1 MPPRRGERSTRDA
14 FLPIQGDRHRSCTRV
29 NEEASPQHRPGPI
42 SAVAE
47 RVAAAFSRAGALGV
61 VMIDARALE
70 PLERRYGADVHDRA
84 IAALAEILDGACQEV
99 LPGRA
104 SIARG
109 EVGRGDIVALIPCA
123 LAERELFA
131 KGLSAMEQGVRVRLA
146 RQGGRAVYPYLR
158 ELPPLGVGR
167 SYVVR
172 NPMLALLTQVRDV
185 VEAARADADL
195 NHRIAARARRRHF
208 DEILVNERVH
218 SVYEPIVD
226 ARSLTVFGYEALVR
240 GPDGTPFASP
250 GKLFEV
256 ASEEGLLFEFDCL
269 CRRAA
274 MLGAI
279 DFPEGAKLF
288 MNIRPSSFHDPG
300 FQVDALVRTLSGCGL
315 EPKDVV
321 FEISEQESIDNYDIF
336 REKRDAYG
344 KLGFQFALD
353 DTGVGYSSLEAVAEL
368 TPEFIKVDRVFVSG
382 IDQDPVR
389 QTVLRSLQSL
399 ARELGARIVGEG
411 LDTLE
416 ELRMLDSLGIEFG
429 QGWLFGKP
437 GPLRADGS

>member
-1 MPPRRGERSTRDA
+1 MTEDPKELR
-14 FLPIQGDRHRSCTRV
+14 L
-29 NEEASPQHRPGPI
+29 PGPI
-42 SAVAE
+42 SEVAGQ
-47 RVAAAFSRAGALGV
+47 VSAAFARAGAIGV
-61 VMIDARALE
+61 IVADLRGLE
-70 PLERRYGADVHDRA
+70 PLERRYGTEAHEHA
-84 IAALAEILDGACQEV
+84 LATLAEILEGACHEV
-99 LPGRA
+99 VPGRA

-109 EVGRGDIVALIPCA
+109 EVGRSELVALIPCA
-123 LAERELFA
+123 LAERELFS
-131 KGLSAMEQGVRVRLA
+131 KGLPAMEQAARVRIA

-158 ELPPLGVGR
+158 ELPAMGVGR
-167 SYVVR
+167 AYVVR
-172 NPMLALLTQVRDV
+172 NPMVALLTQVRDA
-185 VEAARADADL
+185 VEAARADAEL
-195 NHRIAARARRRHF
+195 NHRIAARARRRQF

-226 ARSLTVFGYEALVR
+226 ARTLTVFGYEALVR

-250 GKLFEV
+250 GKLFDV
-256 ASEEGLLFEFDCL
+256 AQEEGLLFDLDCL

-274 MLGAI
+274 VTGAV

-300 FQVDALVRTLSGCGL
+300 FQLDALVKTLGGCGL

-321 FEISEQESIDNYDIF
+321 FEISEQESIENYEIF

-353 DTGVGYSSLEAVAEL
+353 DTGVGYASLEAVAEL
-368 TPEFIKVDRVFVSG
+368 VPEFIKVDRVFVRG

-389 QTVLRSLQSL
+389 QTVLRALQTL
-399 ARELGARIVGEG
+399 ARDLGCRIIGEG

-416 ELRMLDSLGIEFG
+416 ELRMLDALGIEFG

-437 GPLRADGS
+437 QPLRAS